1 MKNSDSFIDP
11 ERVFERLR
19 ALCTERTVEGSTVL
33 FGQGETPKEVV
44 LVLHGE
50 IALTPDATEPTLCRI
65 ASAGAVL
72 GVPAILGRK
81 CHSLTAVSVSKCM
94 IAVVPR
100 ERFLATLQTDPEM
113 TLGIVRMLAEE
124 ISEMQNL
131 SVQFR
136 LAHMNELAIQ

>member
-1 MKNSDSFIDP
+1 MRSSGSFIAS
-11 ERVFERLR
+11 ERVFEKLR

-33 FGQGETPKEVV
+33 FGQGEAPKEVV
-44 LVLHGE
+44 LVLQGE

-65 ASAGAVL
+65 VSAGAVL

-81 CHSLTAVSVSKCM
+81 CYSLTAVSVSKCI
-94 IAVVPR
+94 IAILPR
-100 ERFLATLQTDPEM
+100 KRFLAALQADPEM
-113 TLGIVRMLAEE
+113 TLGIVRMLAKE

-136 LAHMNELAIQ
+136 LAHMSELVIQ

>member
-1 MKNSDSFIDP
+1 MKSPGTFIGP
-11 ERVFERLR
+11 ERVFEKLR

-33 FGQGETPKEVV
+33 FGQGEAPKEVV

-50 IALTPDATEPTLCRI
+50 IALTPDASEPTLCRI
-65 ASAGAVL
+65 AGTGAVL

-81 CHSLTAVSVSKCM
+81 CYSVTAVAVSKCI
-94 IAVVPR
+94 IAIMPR
-100 ERFLATLQTDPEM
+100 ERFLAALPTDPEM

-136 LAHMNELAIQ
+136 LAHMNELAVQ

>member
-1 MKNSDSFIDP
+1 MKGSGSFIAP
-11 ERVFERLR
+11 ERVFEKLR

-33 FGQGETPKEVV
+33 FRQGEAPKEVV
-44 LVLHGE
+44 LVLHGD
-50 IALTPDATEPTLCRI
+50 IALTPDATEQTLCRF

-72 GVPAILGRK
+72 GVPAILPRK
-81 CHSLTAVSVSKCM
+81 RFLTA
-94 IAVVPR
+94 
-100 ERFLATLQTDPEM
+100 LQADSEM

-136 LAHMNELAIQ
+136 LAHMSELAIQ

>member
-1 MKNSDSFIDP
+1 MKSSDTFIAS
-11 ERVFERLR
+11 ERVFEKLR

-65 ASAGAVL
+65 ASAGTVL

-81 CHSLTAVSVSKCM
+81 GYSLTAVAVSKCVLA
-94 IAVVPR
+94 IVPR
-100 ERFLATLQTDPEM
+100 ERFLAALQTDPEM

>member
-1 MKNSDSFIDP
+1 MKSSGSFIAS
-11 ERVFERLR
+11 ERVFEKLR
-19 ALCTERTVEGSTVL
+19 ALCTERTVEESTVL

-65 ASAGAVL
+65 AGTGAVL

-81 CHSLTAVSVSKCM
+81 CYTLTAVSVGKC
-94 IAVVPR
+94 ILAIVPR
-100 ERFLATLQTDPEM
+100 ECFLAALQTDPEM

>member
-1 MKNSDSFIDP
+1 MKSSGSFIAS
-11 ERVFERLR
+11 ERVFEKLR
-19 ALCTERTVEGSTVL
+19 ALCTERTVGGSTVL

-65 ASAGAVL
+65 ARAGAVL

-81 CHSLTAVSVSKCM
+81 CYSLTAVAVSKCI
-94 IAVVPR
+94 IAIVPR
-100 ERFLATLQTDPEM
+100 ERFLAALPTHPEM

-136 LAHMNELAIQ
+136 LAHMTELAIQ

>member
-1 MKNSDSFIDP
+1 
-11 ERVFERLR
+11 
-19 ALCTERTVEGSTVL
+19 VL

-136 LAHMNELAIQ
+136 LAHMTELAIQ

>member
-1 MKNSDSFIDP
+1 MKSSGSFIAS
-11 ERVFERLR
+11 ERVFEKLR

-33 FGQGETPKEVV
+33 FGQGEVPKEVV

-50 IALTPDATEPTLCRI
+50 IALTPDATELTLCRI

-72 GVPAILGRK
+72 GVPAILGRR
-81 CHSLTAVSVSKCM
+81 CYSLTAVSIGKC
-94 IAVVPR
+94 IVAIVPR
-100 ERFLATLQTDPEM
+100 RRFLAALQTDSEM

-131 SVQFR
+131 NVQFR

>member
-1 MKNSDSFIDP
+1 MKSSDSFIAS
-11 ERVFERLR
+11 ERVFEKLR
-19 ALCTERTVEGSTVL
+19 ALCTERTVDGSTVL

-65 ASAGAVL
+65 ARAGAVL

-81 CHSLTAVSVSKCM
+81 CYGLTAVAVSKCI

-100 ERFLATLQTDPEM
+100 ERFLAALPTDPEM

-136 LAHMNELAIQ
+136 LAHINELAIQ